1 MIIIAQATA
10 DFTILGPT
18 PLNNPDTPSSYTQHH
33 ASSPTRYTLPI
44 IPNEGNALPE
54 RTCCCVFTT
63 SNGFTRN
70 DANAPAVAPQMKLFA
85 GLGRFVFFTTDRVC
99 SKLHKTRT
107 QRRHEPMQRGE
118 GDIAQQ
124 VRVDAFPEVK
134 HAVDRSFV
142 AYTTNRA
149 DHAAGHSSVQLALR
163 CVPRLR
169 LRLEELQRLHADD
182 GQRATQT
189 SRDRWNH
196 PSEAT
201 WNQVQQIGTSG

>member
-1 MIIIAQATA
+1 M
-10 DFTILGPT
+10 
-18 PLNNPDTPSSYTQHH
+18 
-33 ASSPTRYTLPI
+33 
-44 IPNEGNALPE
+44 PNEGNALPE

-107 QRRHEPMQRGE
+107 PRRHEPMQRGE

-142 AYTTNRA
+142 AYATNRA
-149 DHAAGHSSVQLALR
+149 DHAAGHSSVQLALL

-201 WNQVQQIGTSG
+201 WNQGQQIGTSG

>member
-1 MIIIAQATA
+1 
-10 DFTILGPT
+10 
-18 PLNNPDTPSSYTQHH
+18 
-33 ASSPTRYTLPI
+33 
-44 IPNEGNALPE
+44 
-54 RTCCCVFTT
+54 
-63 SNGFTRN
+63 
-70 DANAPAVAPQMKLFA
+70 
-85 GLGRFVFFTTDRVC
+85 
-99 SKLHKTRT
+99 
-107 QRRHEPMQRGE
+107 MQRGE

-149 DHAAGHSSVQLALR
+149 DHAAGHSSVQLALC

-189 SRDRWNH
+189 SGDRWNH

-201 WNQVQQIGTSG
+201 WNHGQQIGTGG